1 MPNWCY
7 NSLEIYKNEDG
18 QKLIDAF
25 VGGKP
30 FETLMPCPQE
40 LHVTAGFFGE
50 GTEEQKKMDALYA
63 SNKEKY
69 GFQHW
74 YDWCWAKWGVKWDAS
89 DIDVSDHDDSDTVM
103 IHYQT
108 PWNDAGGFFQHVA
121 EILPKAIFVNE
132 YSEEGCAFA
141 GYNLNGVNG
150 YQEESWE
157 VHEAP
162 RIEDLIEELDEE
174 TKSSV

>member
-7 NSLEIYKNEDG
+7 NSIEIYKNEDG

-30 FETLMPCPQE
+30 FETLMPCPAE

-50 GTEEQKKMDALYA
+50 GTEEQKKMEELYA
-63 SNKEKY
+63 LNKEKY

-89 DIDVSDHDDSDTVM
+89 DIDVTDHPDSETVM

-108 PWNDAGGFFQHVA
+108 AWNDAGGFFQHVA
-121 EILPKAIFVNE
+121 EILPNAIFVNE

-157 VHEAP
+157 LHEAP

>member
-7 NSLEIYKNEDG
+7 NSVEIYKNEDG

-30 FETLMPCPQE
+30 FETLMPCPAE

-50 GTEEQKKMDALYA
+50 GTEEQKKMEELYA

-89 DIDVSDHDDSDTVM
+89 DIDVTDHPESDTVL

-108 PWNDAGGFFQHVA
+108 AWNDAGGFFQHVA